1 MAWFQA
7 QPAFQFKKSQTA
19 LLVTAHP
26 DDEVMFFSPLLEWIR
41 ISAGRI
47 HILCLSTGNF
57 EGMGFV
63 RRDEL
68 LKCAYLYGIPNEN
81 VEIVDNS
88 QLQDGLEKVWPVGV
102 VSDIVTQHIAKLGN
116 IDLVRYYAIWKNDD

>member
-7 QPAFQFKKSQTA
+7 KPAFQFKKSQTA

-26 DDEVMFFSPLLEWIR
+26 DDEVMFFSPLLEWMR

-68 LKCAYLYGIPNEN
+68 LKCAYLYGIPTEN

-88 QLQDGLEKVWPVGV
+88 QLQDGIEKVWPVGV

-116 IDLVRYYAIWKNDD
+116 IDLVRY